1 MFCDTMSRRCCVAIM
16 SLAAAWFSWFIGRNG
31 NRLPLA
37 PSQLVLSNL
46 ISRGGMSA
54 GSRFNSVL
62 NRELNPAQSETCSC
76 RYC

>member
-1 MFCDTMSRRCCVAIM
+1 MSRRCCVAIM

-54 GSRFNSVL
+54 GSRFNSCVKQ
-62 NRELNPAQSETCSC
+62 RAESGAE
-76 RYC
+76 